1 MSIANGVIK
10 EFFKAIKS
18 NNSSQVF
25 ELLQANNI
33 NINETF
39 NEENFARTAVHEA
52 AAQGNIELVQALV
65 EKYGANINFPDDTGD
80 LPIHSAVESFHMDV
94 VDYLLKHGSQGAEHI
109 QDFLL
114 KYKPPKQASTK
125 DESEKE

>member
-1 MSIANGVIK
+1 MSITSSVIK

-18 NNSSQVF
+18 NNISQVC
-25 ELLQANNI
+25 ELIRANNI
-33 NINETF
+33 NVNETF

-52 AAQGNIELVQALV
+52 AAQGSLKLIQELV
-65 EKYGANINFPDDTGD
+65 EKHGANINFPDDVGD

-94 VDYLLKHGSQGAEHI
+94 VDYLLKHGSQGAQHI

-114 KYKPPKQASTK
+114 KYKPPQQL
-125 DESEKE
+125 ESKSD